1 MPKCNKGCDT
11 EIYFDWAIRSPS
23 GKQIPLELDTGLP
36 HDCSKKNQTQEKFI
50 GEEIMD
56 LENTE
61 RDRLG
66 YNN

>member
-1 MPKCNKGCDT
+1 MKCKNNCDT
-11 EIYFDWAIRSPS
+11 EIYFDWAVR
-23 GKQIPLELDTGLP
+23 GTKGNQIPLEVNTGLP
-36 HDCSKKNQTQEKFI
+36 HDCPNKPEGSEKFI

-56 LENTE
+56 LENRE